1 MRATLT
7 LLGAS
12 LIANTALLGLLFV
25 RPALVPGPIRNFLA
39 SDASRTAAKAAA
51 ARDESRRAAAQ
62 AKAQA
67 EREAA
72 THRRLWSRLDSPDL
86 STLIARLRAAGFTAP
101 IIRSIVNARLEA
113 RFHARVAALTHE
125 SLTVPFWK
133 SEPLGTPNITRVL
146 ESMTDIS
153 RERVQLRRQLFGDE
167 FFTRDH
173 TAAAESRRAIYGDL
187 PSDKVNLIEQI
198 SRDYAEMEQQIRTA
212 SQGILLPEDR
222 EKLAFLQ
229 SERRRDLAAVLSP
242 AELEEHLMRTSPIT
256 SRLRP
261 ALTVMDATEAE
272 FRALYQIHLPYAD
285 VLFPGFGGGSVTTM
299 EMLLKRRE
307 LHETLLAQASAALG
321 ESRAKEFF
329 RAGITEYQQLTRLAQ
344 RDNLPSGTAAHVFD
358 MRDQAASESK
368 RIYENRALS
377 TEEKRAALQA
387 LAQTTSNQ
395 LLVALGGN
403 AGQQYLR
410 SASWLQVIANGA
422 MITFSPEGGWVT
434 RSVSLRPAAK
444 TKGGP

>member
-1 MRATLT
+1 MRATLP

-12 LIANTALLGLLFV
+12 LIANIALIGLLFI
-25 RPALVPGPIRNFLA
+25 RPALVPGPIRNCLA
-39 SDASRTAAKAAA
+39 ADASRPADAEHA
-51 ARDESRRAAAQ
+51 SLRAAAQ

-67 EREAA
+67 EREVAD
-72 THRRLWSRLDSPDL
+72 HRRLWARLDSADL

-101 IIRSIVNARLEA
+101 VIRSIVNARVEA
-113 RFHARVAALTHE
+113 RFHARIAELTHE
-125 SLTVPFWK
+125 SLTTPFWK
-133 SEPLGTPNITRVL
+133 PEPLGTPSITRVL
-146 ESMTDIS
+146 ESMAEIS

-167 FFTRDH
+167 FFTRDQ
-173 TAAAESRRAIYGDL
+173 TAASESRRAIYGDL
-187 PSDKVNLIEQI
+187 PSAKVNFIEQI
-198 SRDYAEMEQQIRTA
+198 SRDYAEMEQQIRNA
-212 SQGILLPEDR
+212 SQGILLPADR

-242 AELEEHLMRTSPIT
+242 AELDDYLMRTSPIT
-256 SRLRP
+256 SRFRP

-272 FRALYQIHLPYAD
+272 FRALYQIHLPHAD
-285 VLFPGFGGGSVTTM
+285 VLFPAFGGSGLVTM
-299 EMLLKRRE
+299 EMLLQRRE
-307 LHETLLAQASAALG
+307 LRETLLAQASAALG

-344 RDNLPSGTAAHVFD
+344 RDNLPPGTAARVFD
-358 MRDQAASESK
+358 VRDQAANESK

-395 LLVALGGN
+395 LLVTLGSN

-410 SASWLQVIANGA
+410 SATWLPAIANGA
-422 MITFSPEGGWVT
+422 MITFAPEGGWGA
-434 RSVSLRPAAK
+434 RLVSPPSPAAK